1 MNKNVVS
8 NLYRIWFKYGPNEI
22 RIKKYAIL
30 AFFVFLYC
38 ISIQAGVKLQ
48 KQGTATQLLV
58 NGKPML
64 LLAGELSNSAAT
76 NPADIRKAF
85 KSVSWSGVNSVFVPA
100 YWEFIEPS
108 EGKYDFA
115 LVDSIISNARKH
127 EMKVIFLWFGAW
139 KNSMSCYAP
148 QWVKE
153 NTKRFPRALTE
164 NGKPLEIVS
173 AFSDNLLKAD
183 KQAFCELMKHIKAVD
198 EQENTVVM
206 MQVEN
211 EIGMLES
218 ARDHSPLAEIAY
230 KQAVPNEL
238 LKALKLNK
246 KGTWTQVF
254 GTDSY
259 ADEKFQA
266 YYYARYVEQL
276 ASAGKAIYNIPM
288 YVNAAMNSRGRKPG
302 EYPSAG
308 PLAHLIN
315 IWKCGAP
322 SIDIFAPDIYDTGY
336 KGWVAK
342 YKRADNP
349 FFTPEVKCDA
359 NSGAKAYYTFGETD
373 AISFSPFALDE
384 ANYKVRNNL
393 QQSYQLLKQL
403 SPILLQQQGKGNN
416 WGLLFDQE
424 DKERIIEDGDLVMT
438 CRHFFTLPWD
448 PRATDGSKWPEG
460 GGLIQKIGKNEYLIA
475 GNGIVVV
482 FQSKTEKQQAEE
494 KKLGED
500 GFVDNGNDSDK
511 NKTATTKSKPS
522 TKPQFKGKRIG
533 INYVDQV
540 KVDKNGKLQFIRRDN
555 GDQNHQ
561 GRHARISCGENKI
574 LHVKLYEY

>member
-1 MNKNVVS
+1 MNKETIADLHRTCIGLTS
-8 NLYRIWFKYGPNEI
+8 DLYRTYRYTTLVLFVLLYG
-22 RIKKYAIL
+22 
-30 AFFVFLYC
+30 

-48 KQGTATQLLV
+48 KQGTATQLMV

-64 LLAGELSNSAAT
+64 LLAGELNNSAAT
-76 NPADIRKAF
+76 SPADIRKAF

-115 LVDSIISNARKH
+115 LVDSVISNARKH

-148 QWVKE
+148 LWVKE

-164 NGKPLEIVS
+164 NGKPLEIAS
-173 AFSDNLLKAD
+173 AFSDNLLQAD
-183 KQAFCELMKHIKAVD
+183 KRAFCELMKHIKAVD
-198 EQENTVVM
+198 EKENTVVM

-218 ARDHSPLAEIAY
+218 ARDYSPLAEKAY

-246 KGTWTQVF
+246 KGTWAQVF
-254 GTDSY
+254 GTDRY

-266 YYYARYVEQL
+266 YYYAKYVEQL

-336 KGWVAK
+336 KGWVEK

-349 FFTPEVKCDA
+349 FFTPEVKCDD
-359 NSGAKAYYTFGETD
+359 NSGVKAYYTFGETD
-373 AISFSPFALDE
+373 AISFSPFALDQ
-384 ANYKVRNNL
+384 ADYKVRKKV
-393 QQSYQLLKQL
+393 QQSYKLLKQL

-424 DKERIIEDGDLVMT
+424 DKERIIQDGDITMT

-460 GGLIQKIGKNEYLIA
+460 GGLIQKIAKNEYLIA

-500 GFVDNGNDSDK
+500 GFVDNGGSEIQK
-511 NKTATTKSKPS
+511 KQTIA
-522 TKPQFKGKRIG
+522 FKGKRIG
-533 INYVDQV
+533 IGYVDQV
-540 KVDKNGKLQFIRRDN
+540 EVDDNGKLIFIRRDN
-555 GDQNHQ
+555 GDQDHQ

>member
-1 MNKNVVS
+1 MNKLISYLHGEYKWALCVFSV
-8 NLYRIWFKYGPNEI
+8 
-22 RIKKYAIL
+22 IL
-30 AFFVFLYC
+30 C
-38 ISIQAGVKLQ
+38 SISIQASVKLQ
-48 KQGTATQLLV
+48 KQGTATQLVV

-76 NPADIRKAF
+76 SSSDIAKAF
-85 KSVSWSGVNSVFVPA
+85 NSISRSGANSVFVPA
-100 YWEFIEPS
+100 YWEFVEPS
-108 EGKYDFA
+108 EGKYNFA
-115 LVDSIISNARKH
+115 LVDSVISNARKH
-127 EMKVIFLWFGAW
+127 NMKVIFLWFGAW

-148 QWVKE
+148 LWVKE

-164 NGKPLEIVS
+164 NGKPLEIVT
-173 AFSDNLLKAD
+173 AFSDNLLQAD
-183 KQAFCELMKHIKAVD
+183 KRAFCELMKHIKAVD
-198 EQENTVVM
+198 EKENTVVM

-218 ARDHSPLAEIAY
+218 ARDHSPLAEKAY
-230 KQAVPNEL
+230 KQQVPASL
-238 LKALKLNK
+238 LKTLKLNK
-246 KGTWTQVF
+246 KGTWAEVF

-266 YYYARYVEQL
+266 YHYAKYVEQI

-315 IWKCGAP
+315 IWKQAAP

-342 YKRADNP
+342 YKRVDNP

-359 NSGAKAYYTFGETD
+359 NSGVKAYYTFGETD
-373 AISFSPFALDE
+373 AISFSPFALDQ
-384 ANYKVRNNL
+384 ADIKTRSKIRNAYRTL
-393 QQSYQLLKQL
+393 TQL
-403 SPILLQQQGKGNN
+403 SPILLQHQGKGKN

-424 DKERIIEDGDLVMT
+424 DKERIIEDGDIVMT

-500 GFVDNGNDSDK
+500 GFVDNGNVNSKDATSGDK
-511 NKTATTKSKPS
+511 ASTKNATTG
-522 TKPQFKGKRIG
+522 KPQFKGKRIG
-533 INYVDQV
+533 IGYADQV
-540 KVDKNGKLQFIRRDN
+540 NIDKDGKLQFIRRDN
-555 GDQNHQ
+555 GDQDHQ
-561 GRHARISCGENKI
+561 GRHVRISCGDNEI

>member
-8 NLYRIWFKYGPNEI
+8 NLYRIWSKYGPNEI
-22 RIKKYAIL
+22 RIKKCAIL

-76 NPADIRKAF
+76 SPADIRKAF

-108 EGKYDFA
+108 EGKYEFA
-115 LVDSIISNARKH
+115 LVDSVISNARKH
-127 EMKVIFLWFGAW
+127 DMKVIFLWFGAW

-218 ARDHSPLAEIAY
+218 ARDHSPLAEKAY
-230 KQAVPNEL
+230 KQTVSNEL

-246 KGTWTQVF
+246 KGTWAQVF

-460 GGLIQKIGKNEYLIA
+460 GGLIQKIGKNEYIVA

-500 GFVDNGNDSDK
+500 GFVDNGNNSNNADK
-511 NKTATTKSKPS
+511 NKKEAVNKPL
-522 TKPQFKGKRIG
+522 FKGKRIG
-533 INYVDQV
+533 ISYVDQV
-540 KVDKNGKLQFIRRDN
+540 EVDKDGKLQFIRRDN
-555 GDQNHQ
+555 GDQDHQ
-561 GRHARISCGENKI
+561 GRHARISCGDNKI
-574 LHVKLYEY
+574 LHIKLYEY